1 MTPALLVCR
10 LRGATLTDRM
20 IGNLFQQVH
29 NKFLFSDIPVYN
41 DLFQ

>member
-1 MTPALLVCR
+1 MTPVLIACS
-10 LRGATLTDRM
+10 LRGAHLLGRL
-20 IGNLFQQVH
+20 IGNLFQLVH